1 MSIHYKFRS
10 AREYDTITVDGG
22 FISLFDLKKAIIEAK
37 KLGKSM
43 DLDLEVVNA
52 QTNEAYTDESTLI
65 PKNTSVI
72 VRRVPTTKMASIVQP
87 ASAPTHV
94 AVMQEKPIEVPAP
107 QQPQMQYTQ
116 QYAPVQPQVAP
127 LVVPTESGTPNVG
140 GEEDRIMALINQ
152 ADDWHATGTTK
163 DTGMTPGGHRGG
175 GKFTRQ
181 YEQKTPPPN
190 YICHRCNQPGHFINQ
205 CPTNGDPSFDIPK
218 VKKPTGI
225 PRMYLKPVAGGDSRP
240 SLILPGGQF
249 AVMAANEEALQ
260 KEVAKNKQV
269 DTSIPDSLRCPLC
282 GGLLND
288 AVLIPC
294 CGYSFCEEC
303 MLSFFTVFLYSLFY
317 IQFLC
322 SFLFIP
328 FSLFLFY
335 NKCLLFDSTGAL
347 LRVRR
352 LKPPPRDPEG

>member
-1 MSIHYKFRS
+1 
-10 AREYDTITVDGG
+10 
-22 FISLFDLKKAIIEAK
+22 
-37 KLGKSM
+37 
-43 DLDLEVVNA
+43 
-52 QTNEAYTDESTLI
+52 
-65 PKNTSVI
+65 
-72 VRRVPTTKMASIVQP
+72 
-87 ASAPTHV
+87 
-94 AVMQEKPIEVPAP
+94 
-107 QQPQMQYTQ
+107 
-116 QYAPVQPQVAP
+116 
-127 LVVPTESGTPNVG
+127 
-140 GEEDRIMALINQ
+140 
-152 ADDWHATGTTK
+152 
-163 DTGMTPGGHRGG
+163 MTPGGYRG

-181 YEQKTPPPN
+181 YEQKAPPPN

-205 CPTNGDPSFDIPK
+205 CPTNGDPTYDIPK

-260 KEVAKNKQV
+260 KEVAKTKQV

-317 IQFLC
+317 FNFYTIFFSFQFHDN
-322 SFLFIP
+322 
-328 FSLFLFY
+328 FY
-335 NKCLLFDSTGAL
+335 NKCPYSILLAL
-347 LRVRR
+347 C
-352 LKPPPRDPEG
+352 

>member
-1 MSIHYKFRS
+1 
-10 AREYDTITVDGG
+10 
-22 FISLFDLKKAIIEAK
+22 
-37 KLGKSM
+37 
-43 DLDLEVVNA
+43 
-52 QTNEAYTDESTLI
+52 
-65 PKNTSVI
+65 
-72 VRRVPTTKMASIVQP
+72 
-87 ASAPTHV
+87 
-94 AVMQEKPIEVPAP
+94 
-107 QQPQMQYTQ
+107 
-116 QYAPVQPQVAP
+116 
-127 LVVPTESGTPNVG
+127 
-140 GEEDRIMALINQ
+140 
-152 ADDWHATGTTK
+152 
-163 DTGMTPGGHRGG
+163 MTPGGHRGG

-317 IQFLC
+317 IQFLY

-328 FSLFLFY
+328 ISLLLFY

-352 LKPPPRDPEG
+352 LKPPPRDPEGEKPDERKK